1 MRGPAA
7 DGDAEASVPSLFA
20 AIVRVVTPPTSSI
33 FPPRDS
39 RGSDCPGQKSLQIP
53 ARSYRPLCSLRFPS
67 ATSVL
72 RSKTWANQSVLPMS
86 ALSTLAACVTVAPSV
101 DPADL

>member
-7 DGDAEASVPSLFA
+7 CEGREAFVPSLFA
-20 AIVRVVTPPTSSI
+20 AIVRVVTPPTSLD
-33 FPPRDS
+33 FPPRFS

-53 ARSYRPLCSLRFPS
+53 ARSSRPLCSPS
-67 ATSVL
+67 TSVPSVL
-72 RSKTWANQSVLPMS
+72 KREPSNQSVLPMS
-86 ALSTLAACVTVAPSV
+86 ASIALAACVTVAPSA

>member
-53 ARSYRPLCSLRFPS
+53 ARSSRPLCSPS
-67 ATSVL
+67 TSVPSVL
-72 RSKTWANQSVLPMS
+72 KREPSNQSVLPMS
-86 ALSTLAACVTVAPSV
+86 ALSTLGACVTVSLSA